1 MMVGNPSL
9 SHSLA
14 RAHILRLLRLL
25 LFFFFFFFF
34 FFILGGTGASF
45 PSSTIYARSRGYP
58 RGTRERREAGAR
70 TFDTSY
76 NAGYVR
82 RAARS
87 SVPANN
93 ASVYIPMMSY
103 TCDCACAHE
112 LSRGIIDDFLI
123 LHFREAV

>member
-9 SHSLA
+9 SLSCA
-14 RAHILRLLRLL
+14 RAYTSATPPPPLL
-25 LFFFFFFFF
+25 LLLLLYSWRHGRFLPLVYY
-34 FFILGGTGASF
+34 IRSLSRI
-45 PSSTIYARSRGYP
+45 SSRNE
-58 RGTRERREAGAR
+58 RERREAGAR

-123 LHFREAV
+123 LHFRAAV